1 MSCQWK
7 FSLYNECMLRRLGV
21 DSPPLGGPIP
31 SGRTLKGRKF
41 SKKFAGPCGN
51 SPAQTIGSAPRPAG
65 PVLRRSKDKL
75 ANAAVPLIQV
85 KDLRKSY
92 EDDVPI
98 LKGISIDIEEGDLV
112 SIIGPSGCGKSTFL
126 RCLNCLEYIDSGSVT
141 IAGVTVSRSREDEE
155 NDRELDKKF
164 LASCHRMRQ
173 EVGMVF
179 QSFNL
184 FPHKTVLENIM
195 LAPMVVKHMTEE
207 AAKKRGLELL
217 EKVGLTSFASKYPA
231 TMSGGQTQRAA
242 IARALAM
249 QPKVMLYDEPTSA
262 LDPEL
267 VGEVLQVMK
276 DLDREGMTQVVV
288 THQMTFARDASDYIL
303 FMCDGEIVEKES
315 GDTLFTHPK
324 DPRTQ
329 NFLRHLKGVVD

>member
-1 MSCQWK
+1 M
-7 FSLYNECMLRRLGV
+7 RR
-21 DSPPLGGPIP
+21 
-31 SGRTLKGRKF
+31 
-41 SKKFAGPCGN
+41 
-51 SPAQTIGSAPRPAG
+51 
-65 PVLRRSKDKL
+65 KL
-75 ANAAVPLIQV
+75 TNAAVPLIQV
-85 KDLRKSY
+85 KNLRKSY
-92 EDDVPI
+92 EDGETI

-126 RCLNCLEYIDSGSVT
+126 RCLNCLEYIDSGSIT

-155 NDRELDKKF
+155 QDRKFDRAFLD
-164 LASCHRMRQ
+164 ACHRMRQ

-195 LAPMVVKHMTEE
+195 LAPMVVKHMKEE
-207 AAKKRGLELL
+207 DARKMGMDLL
-217 EKVGLTSFASKYPA
+217 DKVGLANFADKYPV

-276 DLDREGMTQVVV
+276 DLDRDGMTQVVV
-288 THQMTFARDASDYIL
+288 THQMNFARDASDYIV
-303 FMCDGEIVEKES
+303 FMYGGEIVEKED
-315 GDTLFTHPK
+315 GDVLFTHPR
-324 DPRTQ
+324 DQRTQ
-329 NFLRHLKGVVD
+329 NFLRHLNGVLY